1 MFHLWRRMDRDH
13 RQHVMRLYGWFSGLM
28 MCGSIF
34 GAVTW
39 AARMTYFLNFYPG
52 NDSVSRGKLA
62 LGYAFFAAARRGT
75 AVFRVSYA
83 IEFMCLSAAKILVLD
98 RLSHFIDEQSQ
109 EQGKEQGK
117 GRRKWWFVG
126 GRILMAAVAL
136 ANAAGV
142 SANFAAAV
150 ELLKSSWNLDQAS
163 ALYAANNTKAALP
176 YVTSS
181 RALVQLATS
190 ITSVQAF
197 CEVAALLLII
207 AAFAVAGVVCA
218 RRLSSALSAL
228 DTAGAELAAGM
239 RIRRQDQRQAIG
251 DAVVLGRQMRR
262 EIIFTTGFVFVAF
275 LLRSVTSTILAVAF
289 QFQDT
294 ANACSKNLCDASCA
308 NVFTLIAYWNTYT
321 PEFQTT
327 VVLISS
333 PLALLVALWGATSK
347 RALQLMR
354 SGKQQPFSISMGLTS
369 PTDSI
374 TPL

>member
-1 MFHLWRRMDRDH
+1 MFHLWRRMDQDH
-13 RQHVMRLYGWFSGLM
+13 RKHVWRLYGWFSGLM

-34 GAVTW
+34 GAATW
-39 AARMTYFLNFYPG
+39 AARMTYFVNFYPG
-52 NDSVSRGKLA
+52 NDSVSQGKLA
-62 LGYAFFAAARRGT
+62 QGYAFFAAARRGT

-83 IEFMCLSAAKILVLD
+83 VEFMCLSAAKLLVLD
-98 RLSHFIDEQSQ
+98 RLSHLIY
-109 EQGKEQGK
+109 EQGKEQGN
-117 GRRKWWFVG
+117 GRRKWWVVG
-126 GRILMAAVAL
+126 GRILMVAVAL

-163 ALYAANNTKAALP
+163 ALYAANNTKAGLP

-197 CEVAALLLII
+197 CEVASLLLII

-218 RRLSSALSAL
+218 RHLSSALSVL
-228 DTAGAELAAGM
+228 DTAGAELAADM
-239 RIRRQDQRQAIG
+239 RIRRQVRQQAIG
-251 DAVVLGRQMRR
+251 DAVVLGKQMRR

-308 NVFTLIAYWNTYT
+308 NVFTLMSYWNTYT

-333 PLALLVALWGATSK
+333 PLALLVALWGATTK

-354 SGKQQPFSISMGLTS
+354 SGKQQPFSVSMGLTS
-369 PTDSI
+369 PKESS
-374 TPL
+374 TPR